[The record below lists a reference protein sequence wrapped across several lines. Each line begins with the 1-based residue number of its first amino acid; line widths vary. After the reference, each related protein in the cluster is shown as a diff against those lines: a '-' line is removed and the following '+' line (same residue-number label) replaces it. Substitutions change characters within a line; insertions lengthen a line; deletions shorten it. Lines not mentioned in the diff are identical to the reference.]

1 MICSRA
7 SALARSSSWS
17 LYGCCQKASASS
29 GVSLARLARSSLKR
43 SMRLTSFDNAAR
55 LNAIDF
61 VKLFHHGA
69 LFALCADTL
78 RRLRLDKC
86 SQQRASSEHAQH
98 IVGWLPIGFADHQW
112 RRDAQCWK
120 RVHRCHT
127 LFPRPSLFRT
137 GDTGRL
143 SLFPRP
149 RSRSLVI
156 PSASSVSLRI
166 VALPAADA
174 ASRVNGPTLVAGEHW
189 QRPRREEAWRR
200 AQPTAAKRESLPAS
214 RGAHVYR
221 YTEPVYRYPDI

>member
-43 SMRLTSFDNAAR
+43 SMRSTSFDNAAR

-61 VKLFHHGA
+61 VKLLHHSA
-69 LFALCADTL
+69 LFALCDPTL

-86 SQQRASSEHAQH
+86 SKQRASSEHAQH
-98 IVGWLPIGFADHQW
+98 IVGWLPIGSADHQW

-120 RVHRCHT
+120 
-127 LFPRPSLFRT
+127 
-137 GDTGRL
+137 
-143 SLFPRP
+143 
-149 RSRSLVI
+149 
-156 PSASSVSLRI
+156 
-166 VALPAADA
+166 
-174 ASRVNGPTLVAGEHW
+174 LVAGEHW

-221 YTEPVYRYPDI
+221 STELYRYPDI